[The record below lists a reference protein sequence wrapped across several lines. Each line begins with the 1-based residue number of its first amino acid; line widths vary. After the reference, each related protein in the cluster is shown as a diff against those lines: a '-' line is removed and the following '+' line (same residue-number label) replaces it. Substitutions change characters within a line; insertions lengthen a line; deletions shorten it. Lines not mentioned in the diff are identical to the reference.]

1 VPVGGIAAKVAALGR
16 GDSTTCGSAM
26 FTVCTFSAL
35 LSSSK
40 MTSISSAGVGNV
52 SDGPLPSV
60 KVSSQE
66 MENRKTSMLREPWM
80 KIGPGPAME
89 PYSVTDA
96 KLKPPA
102 DTSKPAATRAS
113 K

>member
-1 VPVGGIAAKVAALGR
+1 ML
-16 GDSTTCGSAM
+16 S
-26 FTVCTFSAL
+26 VCTLSAL
-35 LSSSK
+35 LSSTD
-40 MTSISSAGVGNV
+40 MTSMSDTGVGSV

-66 MENRKTSMLREPWM
+66 IEKRKTSMLSEPRM
-80 KIGPGPAME
+80 TIGPGPEME
-89 PYSVTDA
+89 PSSVTEA

-102 DTSKPAATRAS
+102 ETSKPAATRAS